1 MSSIFPLRDTV
12 TPDKS
17 REPRLVDLDEETA
30 DEVFEALSSQTTR
43 KIFLELHH
51 SPQTTS
57 DLAEATDT
65 SVQNVQY
72 HLEKLTDADLVEVVD
87 TWYSERGTEMKVY
100 APEDESL
107 VLFAGRDK
115 QRTLRNL
122 LDRVVGVLGVL
133 VPGSI
138 LAGLGAQWIPTNSGG
153 ANGGEAA
160 GGANGAESGG
170 GANGDELGDVGE
182 NGAESNPD
190 SIGNGGESNGDLNI
204 QGEDNV
210 PGSESA
216 QNADAVDPDGMN
228 GDLGVNDSV
237 DSINVEYTTE
247 NAGNFTADRAE
258 LFIDNGTVDTVRISS
273 TSSGVTENGTAADN
287 FTVTGV
293 DVTYELNET
302 AQDSM
307 QSAPAPNGSGG
318 GTVAPDNGTAS
329 DLGSE
334 MVNNS
339 TEAADAAASI
349 DPTLAA
355 AVGFFVGG
363 LLIFAALTEW
373 YGNW

>member
-12 TPDKS
+12 TRDKS

-72 HLEKLTDADLVEVVD
+72 HLEKLTDANLVEVVD

-138 LAGLGAQWIPTNSGG
+138 LAGLGAQWIPTDSGSGG

-160 GGANGAESGG
+160 GGANG
-170 GANGDELGDVGE
+170 DELGNGE
-182 NGAESNPD
+182 NGAESGLD
-190 SIGNGGESNGDLNI
+190 SADDGTTNGGEVNV
-204 QGEDNV
+204 QGED
-210 PGSESA
+210 GTLSGDESA
-216 QNADAVDPDGMN
+216 QGSDAFDMQASDGN
-228 GDLGVNDSV
+228 LSVNDSI
-237 DSINVEYTTE
+237 DSINVEYAVENPGSFTT
-247 NAGNFTADRAE
+247 
-258 LFIDNGTVDTVRISS
+258 NGTEPTDALLNLDTASFETTAQSATV
-273 TSSGVTENGTAADN
+273 ENGTEAAN
-287 FTVTGV
+287 LTVTDV

-302 AQDSM
+302 ALSQRTS
-307 QSAPAPNGSGG
+307 SAPESGNA
-318 GTVAPDNGTAS
+318 TADLAPDNATNAS
-329 DLGSE
+329 DLGTE

-339 TEAADAAASI
+339 TEAADAAASV
-349 DPTLAA
+349 DPTVAA

-363 LLIFAALTEW
+363 LLIFLALTAW
-373 YGNW
+373 YGDW